1 MIFIFVCGIVL
12 QMHSGLVPV
21 LLNSMFHGFLQC
33 ELVFGDCVL
42 GLRQMNGLPA
52 ISAIEA
58 ALFVEGESCIKVI
71 EFAELVWVLGVI
83 INLAECAGPDPLAC
97 RIFSITTIS
106 Q

>member
-1 MIFIFVCGIVL
+1 
-12 QMHSGLVPV
+12 MHSGLVPV

-52 ISAIEA
+52 TSAIEA

-97 RIFSITTIS
+97 SIFSITTIS